1 VVGARGRARTARQ
14 EVRGRQHGQ
23 GVAERSDSFWC
34 LTSLAFMHLVSQ
46 TRISGCTASR
56 SDDCVYAFLCGWNIF
71 AFRFM

>member
-14 EVRGRQHGQ
+14 KVRGRQHGQ

-34 LTSLAFMHLVSQ
+34 LTSLTFMHLVSQ
-46 TRISGCTASR
+46 TRISGCT
-56 SDDCVYAFLCGWNIF
+56 DCGYAFLCGWNIF